1 MAHGRRGRDRDL
13 SLDRASKKGLK
24 YRQPRARAADN
35 RGVSYLL
42 IDGFLGLLAPTYC
55 PGCDLPLRPGE
66 SEFCEA
72 CAPLLE
78 KSPDAL
84 QPPAAAAAIF
94 VYGGPLADA
103 VRRLKYAGRAEVGP
117 VLGKILARAALPYAG
132 RVDAVIPMPLHPRA
146 LRKRGFN
153 QCIYLA
159 RPVSRSLAVRLDSGS
174 LQRRRDT
181 SEQAGLSRAGRI
193 ANVKDAFCAIR
204 QARPARILLVDDV
217 RTTGATLASAADA
230 LLQSGASR
238 VYTLALARA
247 EP

>member
-1 MAHGRRGRDRDL
+1 MRSGRAHLLRRSS
-13 SLDRASKKGLK
+13 SLVFEHVPGKT
-24 YRQPRARAADN
+24 RQPVTRAADN
-35 RGVSYLL
+35 RVVIHPL
-42 IDGFLGLLAPTYC
+42 IDGFFRLLAPAYC

-78 KSPDAL
+78 KTPSAL
-84 QPPAAAAAIF
+84 QPPAASSAIF

-103 VRRLKYAGRAEVGP
+103 IRRLKYGGRTEIGP
-117 VLGKILARAALPYAG
+117 VLGATLARAALPYAG
-132 RVDAVIPMPLHPRA
+132 RVDAVLPMPLHPRA

-153 QCIYLA
+153 QSICLA
-159 RPVSRSLAVRLDSGS
+159 RPVARALAVCLDPGS

-193 ANVKDAFCAIR
+193 ANVKDAFR
-204 QARPARILLVDDV
+204 ARPGKGLRRVLLVDDV
-217 RTTGATLASAADA
+217 RTTGATLASAADS
-230 LLQSGASR
+230 LLQAGASR